1 MIPTTV
7 GSVVAGR
14 DMGFVA
20 GRDMGFVASRD
31 MGFVAGRDAIFRF
44 SAEKKKA
51 NL

>member
-20 GRDMGFVASRD
+20 GRDMGFVA
-31 MGFVAGRDAIFRF
+31 GRDAIFRF

>member
-7 GSVVAGR
+7 GSVVAG
-14 DMGFVA
+14 
-20 GRDMGFVASRD
+20 RD